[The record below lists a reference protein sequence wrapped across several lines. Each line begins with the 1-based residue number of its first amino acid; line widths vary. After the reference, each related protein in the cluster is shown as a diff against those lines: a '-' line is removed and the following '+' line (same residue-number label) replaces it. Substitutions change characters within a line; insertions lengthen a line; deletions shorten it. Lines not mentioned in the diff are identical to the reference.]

1 MRTPPLPSAALKL
14 LARLTLALTPAL
26 LGAAHAAGTPA
37 GTVIQN
43 TATLEFTPP
52 GEPPV
57 SVPTPPVTTT
67 VQAVCSVSALPNGT
81 VAQPGQ
87 SAALLPGESTTFR
100 YVVTNTGNAA
110 NTVTLGVRPDVA
122 SQFTPGDLSVHRDAN
137 GNGQIDPDEGAL
149 TSLILGA
156 DAGATLLVRATTQA
170 SDRGAAYPNLLVRC
184 GSNVRGLDG
193 ETDED
198 NVARLTVSDP
208 PALTLEKTFTPAT
221 LRPGDETTVTLTARN
236 AGNGPSRAVTVTDVL
251 NTPELRDFV
260 FVSGSARLSG
270 SAAPAA
276 TTEYSADGQAWQ
288 AAETSPV
295 AGIRAR
301 VDSLAPGATLTL
313 TFRLRSPEVTGT
325 RRNVAQLRSGD
336 ISVDAPADVTLR
348 YQPLIALGPL
358 GNPQALPGGELSS
371 DDLQRRANALLNT
384 EVCFPH
390 TAQNLGDRT
399 DTLTVSGRVETGEGT
414 LRFTERDGTPI
425 AEPFRTDL
433 APQGTK
439 DFNACYV
446 PTRANVSSA
455 TEAFRAVLTATSS
468 RGAADNLTVD
478 VLTTVAPLTL
488 NPVKS
493 GDVSGLVEPGQLLT
507 YHLRLTNTQSFPLT
521 DVVVRDSL
529 RNLLVFDASG
539 TLIRTDLLDFVS
551 ADQGGTLEGETVVW
565 RLARLDPG
573 QSFDLTLQVRV
584 PQGTPD
590 GARAVNV
597 FTVSSGELPD
607 PVPSNPVVNG
617 VFRSGNLT
625 LVKTSSPAV
634 VAYGQTIT
642 YTFTVTN
649 RSATGVLEA
658 IKVQD
663 TLPTG
668 LTYVEGSSLLNGTE
682 ITPVVT
688 GRTYV
693 WEIPGLAP
701 GASAVITFDAVVTP
715 DAGTQIRNSAIATAV
730 SNNGETQTPPSS
742 AVNTIDP
749 LIFGRNTADLVGY
762 VFQDVNRNGIYDR
775 AVDLPVLNARV
786 ILAGG
791 RAALTDAQ
799 GRYHFRNLME
809 GEAAL
814 RLDPNSVAHAPLSVP
829 QDAGRPGSRLI
840 YVRNLT
846 SADFPLAPDAGDI
859 AVVRDTTLRVT
870 STLPLQTPQT
880 LTVRKQVFEQE
891 PGVYLVQLTL
901 GASTDLSG
909 VELNDPLPQG
919 AELLDGQHALT
930 FTTLPGGERVLT
942 YRFRWAGD
950 LKGAVTDPAAR
961 WRY

>member
-1 MRTPPLPSAALKL
+1 MRTPPLLTF
-14 LARLTLALTPAL
+14 LASLTLALSPL
-26 LGAAHAAGTPA
+26 SGAAHAAGTPA

-43 TATLEFTPP
+43 QAELEFTSEEGGPP
-52 GEPPV
+52 TRL
-57 SVPTPPVTTT
+57 PTPPVTTT
-67 VQAVCSVSALPNGT
+67 VQALCAVSALPNGS

-87 SAALLPGESTTFR
+87 SAALLPGEATTFR
-100 YVVTNTGNAA
+100 YVVTNSGNAT
-110 NTVTLGVRPDVA
+110 NTLALTVVPDAA

-137 GNGQIDPDEGAL
+137 GNGQIDPDEPAL
-149 TSLILGA
+149 TSLTLDA
-156 DAGATLLVRATTQA
+156 DAGAPLLVRATTQA
-170 SDRGAAYPNLLVRC
+170 ADRGSAYPNLSVRC
-184 GSNVRGLDG
+184 ASNVREQPG
-193 ETDED
+193 EVDED
-198 NVARLTVSDP
+198 NVARLTVGDP
-208 PALTLEKTFTPAT
+208 PALTLDKTFTPAA
-221 LRPGDETTVTLTARN
+221 LRPGEVTTVTLTARN
-236 AGNGPSRAVTVTDVL
+236 AGNGASRAVTITDVL

-270 SAAPAA
+270 SAAPDA
-276 TTEYSADGQAWQ
+276 TTEYSADGQSWQ
-288 AAETSPV
+288 AAEPAAV
-295 AGIRAR
+295 GGVRAR
-301 VDSLAPGATLTL
+301 VNTLAPGATLTL
-313 TFRLRSPEVTGT
+313 TFALRSPEVTGT

-336 ISVDAPADVTLR
+336 VTVDAPADVTLR

-371 DDLQRRANALLNT
+371 DDLQRKANALLNT

-390 TAQNLGDRT
+390 TAQNLGDRP
-399 DTLTVSGRVETGEGT
+399 DTLTISGRVQTGEGT
-414 LRFTERDGTPI
+414 VRFTERDGTPI
-425 AEPFRTDL
+425 PEPFRTDL
-433 APQGTK
+433 APQATK

-446 PTRANVSSA
+446 PRKANVSSA
-455 TEAFRAVLTATSS
+455 AEAFRAVLTATSS

-493 GDVSGLVEPGQLLT
+493 GDASGLVEPGQVIT
-507 YHLRLTNTQSFPLT
+507 YTLNVTNTQSFALT
-521 DVVVRDSL
+521 NVEIRDSL
-529 RNLLVFDASG
+529 RALQILDASG
-539 TLIRTDLLDFVS
+539 TLIRTDLLEFIS
-551 ADQGGTLEGETVVW
+551 ADQGGVLDGERVVW
-565 RLARLDPG
+565 RLTRLDPG
-573 QSFDLTLQVRV
+573 QAVTLTLKARV

-597 FTVSSGELPD
+597 FTVSSGELTT

-617 VFRSGNLT
+617 VFRSANLT

-649 RSATGVLEA
+649 RSATGALDT
-658 IKVQD
+658 IRVQD
-663 TLPTG
+663 TLPAG
-668 LTYVEGSSLLNGTE
+668 LVYVEGSSLLNGTE
-682 ITPVVT
+682 IVPTVD
-688 GRTYV
+688 GRTYT
-693 WEIPGLAP
+693 WLIPGLAP

-715 DAGTQIRNSAIATAV
+715 EAGTQIRNSAVATAV
-730 SNNGETQTPPSS
+730 SNNGETKTPPSS

-762 VFQDVNRNGIYDR
+762 VFQDVNRNGVYDR
-775 AVDLPVLNARV
+775 AVDVPVLNARV

-791 RAALTDAQ
+791 RLALTDAQ
-799 GRYHFRNLME
+799 GRYHFRNLLE

-814 RLDPNSVAHAPLSVP
+814 RLDPNSVAYAPLSVP
-829 QDAGRPGSRLI
+829 QDAGRPGSRLL

-870 STLPLQTPQT
+870 STLPLATPQT

-891 PGVYLVQLTL
+891 AGVYLVQLTL
-901 GASTDLSG
+901 GASADLSG

-919 AELLDGQHALT
+919 ATLLDGQHALT
-930 FTTLPGGERVLT
+930 FTTLPAGERVLT

>member
-1 MRTPPLPSAALKL
+1 MLRL
-14 LARLTLALTPAL
+14 LARLALALPPTL
-26 LGAAHAAGTPA
+26 LGAALAAGTPA

-43 TATLEFTPP
+43 TAVLEFTPP

-57 SVPTPPVTTT
+57 RVPTPPVTTT

-87 SAALLPGESTTFR
+87 SATLLPGETTTFR

-110 NTVTLGVRPDVA
+110 NTLTLGMLSDVA
-122 SQFTPGDLSVHRDAN
+122 SQFTPGDLSIHRDAN
-137 GNGQIDPDEGAL
+137 GNGQIDQNEAAL
-149 TSLILGA
+149 TSLTLAA
-156 DAGATLLVRATTQA
+156 DASATLLVRATTQA
-170 SDRGAAYPNLLVRC
+170 SDRGNAYPNLSVRC
-184 GSNVRGLDG
+184 ATNVRGLNG
-193 ETDED
+193 ETDTD
-198 NVARLTVSDP
+198 NVARLTVGDP
-208 PALTLEKTFTPAT
+208 PTLTLGKTFTPDT
-221 LRPGDETTVTLTARN
+221 LRPGDVTTVTLTARN
-236 AGNGPSRAVTVTDVL
+236 EGNGASRAVTITDLL
-251 NTPELRDFV
+251 NTPEMRDFV

-270 SAAPAA
+270 SAAGAV
-276 TTEYSADGQAWQ
+276 TEYSADAQTWQ

-295 AGIRAR
+295 SGIRVR

-313 TFRLRSPEVTGT
+313 TFRLRSPELTGT
-325 RRNVAQLRSGD
+325 RRNVAQLRSSD

-371 DDLQRRANALLNT
+371 DDKQVKQVALLNS

-390 TAQNLGDRT
+390 TVQNLGDRP
-399 DTLTVSGRVETGEGT
+399 DTITVSGRVELGEGSV
-414 LRFTERDGTPI
+414 RFTERDGTPI
-425 AEPFRTDL
+425 TEPFRSDL
-433 APQGTK
+433 APQATR

-446 PTRANVSSA
+446 PSKASTSSA
-455 TEAFRAVLTATSS
+455 NEAFRAVLTAASS

-478 VLTTVAPLTL
+478 CLLTVAPLTL
-488 NPVKS
+488 NPVKT
-493 GDVSGLVEPGQLLT
+493 GDIEGLVEPGQLLT
-507 YHLRLTNTQSFPLT
+507 YHLKLTNTQSFPLT
-521 DVVVRDSL
+521 NVEVRDNL
-529 RNLLVFDASG
+529 RNLQVLDASG
-539 TLIRTDLLDFVS
+539 NVIRTDLLEFVS
-551 ADQGGTLEGETVVW
+551 ADQGGTLQGETVVW
-565 RLARLDPG
+565 TLGRLDPG
-573 QSFDLTLQVRV
+573 QSFDLTLKARV
-584 PQGTPD
+584 PQDTPD

-597 FTVSSGELPD
+597 FTVSSSELPR
-607 PVPSNPVVNG
+607 PIPSNPVVNG
-617 VFRSGNLT
+617 VFRSANLT

-634 VAYGQTIT
+634 VAYGQTLT

-649 RSATGVLEA
+649 KSATGVLEA

-663 TLPTG
+663 TLPAG
-668 LTYVEGSSLLNGTE
+668 LNYVEGSSLLNGVA
-682 ITPVVT
+682 ITPTVT

-742 AVNTIDP
+742 VANTIDP

-775 AVDLPVLNARV
+775 GVDLPCMNARV

-791 RAALTDAQ
+791 RVALTDAQ
-799 GRYHFRNLME
+799 GRYHFRNLFE
-809 GEAAL
+809 GEVAL
-814 RLDPNSVAHAPLSVP
+814 RLDPNSVATAPLNVP

-870 STLPLQTPQT
+870 STLPLQTPQV

-891 PGVYLVQLTL
+891 GGTFLVQLTL
-901 GASTDLSG
+901 TASTDLSG
-909 VELNDPLPQG
+909 VQLSDPLPQG
-919 AELLDGQHALT
+919 AELLDGQNALT

-942 YRFRWAGD
+942 YRFRWTGD
-950 LKGAVTDPAAR
+950 LKGAVTDPAAS

>member
-1 MRTPPLPSAALKL
+1 MAS
-14 LARLTLALTPAL
+14 LTLALSPL
-26 LGAAHAAGTPA
+26 SGAAHAAGTPA

-43 TATLEFTPP
+43 QAELEFTPEE
-52 GEPPV
+52 GGPPTRL
-57 SVPTPPVTTT
+57 PTPPVTTT
-67 VQAVCSVSALPNGT
+67 VQALCAVSALPNGS

-87 SAALLPGESTTFR
+87 SAALLPGEATTFR
-100 YVVTNTGNAA
+100 YVVTNSGNAT
-110 NTVTLGVRPDVA
+110 NTLALTVVPDAA

-137 GNGQIDPDEGAL
+137 GNGQIDPDEPAL
-149 TSLILGA
+149 TSLTLDA
-156 DAGATLLVRATTQA
+156 DAGATLLVRASTQA
-170 SDRGAAYPNLLVRC
+170 ADRGSAYPNLSVRC
-184 GSNVRGLDG
+184 ASNVREQPG
-193 ETDED
+193 EVDED
-198 NVARLTVSDP
+198 NVARLTVGDP
-208 PALTLEKTFTPAT
+208 PALTLDKTFTPAA
-221 LRPGDETTVTLTARN
+221 LRPGEVTTVTLTARN
-236 AGNGPSRAVTVTDVL
+236 AGNGASRAVTITDVL

-270 SAAPAA
+270 SAAPDA
-276 TTEYSADGQAWQ
+276 TIEYSADGQSWQ
-288 AAETSPV
+288 AAEPAAV
-295 AGIRAR
+295 GGVRAR
-301 VDSLAPGATLTL
+301 VNTLAPGATLTL
-313 TFRLRSPEVTGT
+313 TFALRSPEVTGT

-336 ISVDAPADVTLR
+336 VTVDAPADVTLR

-371 DDLQRRANALLNT
+371 DDLQRKANALLNT

-390 TAQNLGDRT
+390 TAQNLGDRP
-399 DTLTVSGRVETGEGT
+399 DTLTISGRVQTGEGAV
-414 LRFTERDGTPI
+414 RFTERDGTPI
-425 AEPFRTDL
+425 PEPFRTDL
-433 APQGTK
+433 APQATK

-446 PTRANVSSA
+446 PRKASASSA
-455 TEAFRAVLTATSS
+455 AEAFRAVLTATSS

-493 GDVSGLVEPGQLLT
+493 GDASGLVEPGQVIT
-507 YHLRLTNTQSFPLT
+507 YTLNVTNTQSFALT
-521 DVVVRDSL
+521 NVEIRDSL
-529 RNLLVFDASG
+529 RALQILDASG
-539 TLIRTDLLDFVS
+539 TLIRTDLLEFIS
-551 ADQGGTLEGETVVW
+551 ADQGGVLDGERVVW
-565 RLARLDPG
+565 RLTRLDPG
-573 QSFDLTLQVRV
+573 QAVTLTLKARV

-597 FTVSSGELPD
+597 FTVSSGELTT

-617 VFRSGNLT
+617 VFRSANLT

-649 RSATGVLEA
+649 RSATGALDT
-658 IKVQD
+658 IRVQD
-663 TLPTG
+663 TLPAG
-668 LTYVEGSSLLNGTE
+668 LVYVEGSSLLNGTE
-682 ITPVVT
+682 IVPTVD
-688 GRTYV
+688 GRTYT
-693 WEIPGLAP
+693 WLIPGLAP

-715 DAGTQIRNSAIATAV
+715 EAGTQIRNSAVATAV
-730 SNNGETQTPPSS
+730 SNNGETKTPPSS

-762 VFQDVNRNGIYDR
+762 VFQDVNRNGVYDR
-775 AVDLPVLNARV
+775 AVDVPVLNARV

-791 RAALTDAQ
+791 RLALTDAQ
-799 GRYHFRNLME
+799 GRYHFRNLLE
-809 GEAAL
+809 GEVAL
-814 RLDPNSVAHAPLSVP
+814 RLDPNSVAYAPLSVP
-829 QDAGRPGSRLI
+829 QDAGRPGSRLL

-870 STLPLQTPQT
+870 STLPLATPQT

-891 PGVYLVQLTL
+891 AGVYLVQLTL
-901 GASTDLSG
+901 SASADLSG

-919 AELLDGQHALT
+919 ATLLDGQPALT
-930 FTTLPGGERVLT
+930 FTTLPAGERVLT

>member
-1 MRTPPLPSAALKL
+1 MRTPPLLTL
-14 LARLTLALTPAL
+14 LASLTLALSPL
-26 LGAAHAAGTPA
+26 SGAAHAAGTPA

-43 TATLEFTPP
+43 QADLEFTPEE
-52 GEPPV
+52 GGPPTRL
-57 SVPTPPVTTT
+57 PTPPVTTAE
-67 VQAVCSVSALPNGT
+67 QAVCSVSALPTGS

-87 SAALLPGESTTFR
+87 SAALLPGETTTFR

-110 NTVTLGVRPDVA
+110 NTLNLGVSPDAA

-137 GNGQIDPDEGAL
+137 GNGQIDPDEPAL
-149 TSLILGA
+149 TRLTLDA
-156 DAGATLLVRATTQA
+156 DAGTALLVRATTQA
-170 SDRGAAYPNLLVRC
+170 SDRGAAYPNLIASC
-184 GSNVRGLDG
+184 ASNVRDLPG
-193 ETDED
+193 ETDRD

-236 AGNGPSRAVTVTDVL
+236 AGNGPSRAVTVTDLL

-276 TTEYSADGQAWQ
+276 TAEYSADGQAWQ

-301 VDSLAPGATLTL
+301 MDSLAPGASLTL

-336 ISVDAPADVTLR
+336 VSVDAPADVTLR

-371 DDLQRRANALLNT
+371 DDLQSKANALLNT

-390 TAQNLGDRT
+390 TVQNLGDRP
-399 DTLTVSGRVETGEGT
+399 DTITVSGRVQTGEGT
-414 LRFTERDGTPI
+414 IRFTERDGTPI
-425 AEPFRTDL
+425 TEPFRTDL

-446 PTRANVSSA
+446 PRKANASSA
-455 TEAFRAVLTATSS
+455 AEAFRAVLTAQSS

-478 VLTTVAPLTL
+478 VLTTVSPLTL

-493 GDVSGLVEPGQLLT
+493 GDVSGLVEPGQVIT
-507 YHLRLTNTQSFPLT
+507 YTLNVTNTQTFALT
-521 DVVVRDSL
+521 NVEIRDRL
-529 RNLLVFDASG
+529 RALQIFDASG
-539 TLIRTDLLDFVS
+539 ALIRTDLLDFIE
-551 ADQGGTLEGETVVW
+551 ADQGGVLDGESVVW
-565 RLARLDPG
+565 RLARLNPG
-573 QSFDLTLQVRV
+573 QAVTLTLKARV

-597 FTVSSGELPD
+597 FTVSSSELTT

-649 RSATGVLEA
+649 RSATGALDT
-658 IKVQD
+658 IRVQD
-663 TLPTG
+663 TLPAG
-668 LTYVEGSSLLNGTE
+668 LEYVQGSSLLNGTE
-682 ITPVVT
+682 IVPAVD
-688 GRTYV
+688 GRTYT
-693 WEIPGLAP
+693 WLIPGLAP

-715 DAGTQIRNSAIATAV
+715 DAGTQIRNSAVATAV
-730 SNNGETQTPPSS
+730 SNNGETKTPPSS

-786 ILAGG
+786 ILASG
-791 RAALTDAQ
+791 RTALTDAQ
-799 GRYHFRNLME
+799 GRYHFRNLLE

-814 RLDPNSVAHAPLSVP
+814 RLDPNSVAYAPLSVP

-901 GASTDLSG
+901 GASADLSG

-919 AELLDGQHALT
+919 SELLDGQNALT
-930 FTTLPGGERVLT
+930 FTTLPAGERVLT